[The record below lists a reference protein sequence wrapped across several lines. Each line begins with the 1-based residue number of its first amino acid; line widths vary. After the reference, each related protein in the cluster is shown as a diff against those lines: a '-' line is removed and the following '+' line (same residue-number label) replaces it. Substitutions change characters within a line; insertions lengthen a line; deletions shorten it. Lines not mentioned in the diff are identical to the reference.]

1 MSKKI
6 SVAILFGGKSVE
18 HEISI
23 NSARNINEFID
34 KSKFSVI
41 LIGISPMGKWFLK
54 DTVDNQFEG
63 NDELSYSLDP
73 QNRGFINTKSGAVIA
88 PDIVFPVLHGT
99 DGEDGSIQGLLTTME
114 IPFVGTGVLG
124 SAISMNKLYSKRL
137 LKAAAIPSSDYV
149 SFIAENR
156 SNINYENIKNEIGL
170 PFMAKAA
177 NLGSSVGIYKVNGE
191 EDFEDA
197 VNGVFKYDNTIIFEA
212 FVEGRE
218 LECSVMGNEQP
229 QASLP
234 GEIVISKNY
243 AFYTYEAKYLDPKAV
258 ELKVPAEVDQQ
269 IAQKIQQLSVE
280 AYRALG
286 CEDFA
291 RVDLFLKKDGTI
303 LINEINTIPGFTN
316 FSMFPMMWKNHGIS
330 FTELITKLI
339 EMAIKR
345 AAKTKNL
352 VKSYKPA

>member
-1 MSKKI
+1 MSKKT

-23 NSARNINEFID
+23 NSARNINEYID
-34 KSKFSVI
+34 KERFSVI
-41 LIGISPMGKWFLK
+41 LIGISPKGKWFLK
-54 DTVDNQFEG
+54 ETVDSNFEG
-63 NDELSYSLDP
+63 NAELTYSLDP
-73 QNRGFINTKSGAVIA
+73 QKRGFVNKKTNETIT

-99 DGEDGSIQGLLTTME
+99 DGEDGSIQGMLTTME
-114 IPFVGTGVLG
+114 LPFVGTGVLG

-137 LKAAAIPSSDYV
+137 LKAAEIPVSPYV
-149 SFIAENR
+149 SFTSENR
-156 SNINYENIKNEIGL
+156 SNILFENIKNELGL

-177 NLGSSVGIYKVNGE
+177 NLGSSVGIYKVKAE
-191 EDFEDA
+191 SDFDNA
-197 VNGVFKYDNTIIFEA
+197 VDGVFKYDNTIIFEA

-234 GEIVISKNY
+234 GEIIVGASH
-243 AFYTYEAKYLDPKAV
+243 AFYTYEAKYLDPDAV
-258 ELKVPAEVDQQ
+258 DLKVPAEVDET

-291 RVDLFLKKDGTI
+291 RVDLFLKKDDSI
-303 LINEINTIPGFTN
+303 MINEINTIPGFTN

-339 EMAIKR
+339 GMAIRRSDKN
-345 AAKTKNL
+345 KNL
-352 VKSYKPA
+352 VKTYKPV